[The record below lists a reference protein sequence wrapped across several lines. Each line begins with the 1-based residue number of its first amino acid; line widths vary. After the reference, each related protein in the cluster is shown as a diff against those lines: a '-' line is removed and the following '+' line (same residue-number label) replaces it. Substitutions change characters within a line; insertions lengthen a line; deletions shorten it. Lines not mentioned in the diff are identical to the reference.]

1 MIKKSGYVA
10 IVGKPNAGKS
20 TLLNSII
27 GTKLSIVTPKIQ
39 TTRKRVLGIYTK
51 DNTQIVFIDNPGLLK
66 PMHNLHKAM
75 MDYVDLSM
83 KESDIV
89 LLLIDLENYKNF
101 EDYFNN
107 YTLRQL
113 ENLDKPI
120 IVVLNK
126 TDLLPDKKII
136 LPLIKELT
144 GFKYITDVIPVS
156 SLKNDNIEEL
166 INCIGTHLPNG
177 EFYFDPEFLST
188 QPVRFF
194 VSEIIR
200 ETIFTSYHKEIP
212 YSTEVVISEFKEK
225 NDGKWFISADIVVEK
240 QSQKGIIIGAGGKKI
255 KEIGEKSRKEIE
267 DYLDNEIFL
276 ELFVKVRENWRKKP
290 VFLKSYGY

>member
-1 MIKKSGYVA
+1 MTKKV
-10 IVGKPNAGKS
+10 
-20 TLLNSII
+20 
-27 GTKLSIVTPKIQ
+27 
-39 TTRKRVLGIYTK
+39 
-51 DNTQIVFIDNPGLLK
+51 
-66 PMHNLHKAM
+66 
-75 MDYVDLSM
+75 
-83 KESDIV
+83 
-89 LLLIDLENYKNF
+89 
-101 EDYFNN
+101 
-107 YTLRQL
+107 
-113 ENLDKPI
+113 
-120 IVVLNK
+120 
-126 TDLLPDKKII
+126 I

-144 GFKYITDVIPVS
+144 DLKYITDVIPVS
-156 SLKNDNIEEL
+156 ASKNDNIEEL
-166 INCIGTHLPNG
+166 INCVESYLPNG

>member
-20 TLLNSII
+20 TLLNAII

-51 DNTQIVFIDNPGLLK
+51 DNTQIVFLDNPGLLK
-66 PMHNLHKAM
+66 PINNLHKAM
-75 MDYVDLSM
+75 MNYVDLSM

-113 ENLDKPI
+113 ENLNKPI

-126 TDLLPDKKII
+126 TDLLHDKKSNFAI
-136 LPLIKELT
+136 
-144 GFKYITDVIPVS
+144 D
-156 SLKNDNIEEL
+156 
-166 INCIGTHLPNG
+166 
-177 EFYFDPEFLST
+177 
-188 QPVRFF
+188 
-194 VSEIIR
+194 
-200 ETIFTSYHKEIP
+200 
-212 YSTEVVISEFKEK
+212 
-225 NDGKWFISADIVVEK
+225 
-240 QSQKGIIIGAGGKKI
+240 
-255 KEIGEKSRKEIE
+255 
-267 DYLDNEIFL
+267 
-276 ELFVKVRENWRKKP
+276 
-290 VFLKSYGY
+290 